1 MVDCISLAIISL
13 DEHEATEL
21 VVPTQN
27 CELSGKPGDF
37 PARSAVETRGLIR
50 RMSLADHSGA
60 HLAST
65 AHYAFEISGSHRSL
79 IAVCGEMIIG

>member
-1 MVDCISLAIISL
+1 MNYQESLKISQR
-13 DEHEATEL
+13 DRCP
-21 VVPTQN
+21 V
-27 CELSGKPGDF
+27 G
-37 PARSAVETRGLIR
+37 TRDLIR

-65 AHYAFEISGSHRSL
+65 AHYAFEINGSHRSL